1 MVMWDQGQG
10 VWQIY
15 LSVALYSQNS
25 SRLQNTLATNLYR
38 ETWEKLKKIKEK
50 KQTSNC
56 FETADNGS
64 AFAFAS
70 YHNCPFVGIHHILD
84 LPIGMLCPKKVPL
97 EKLSIFQKKL
107 LLFQAWANKIKSEK
121 LLCSHFCTEVCDFF
135 FTKICCVFMH
145 MEDFRCVLT
154 VDSHSQEW
162 TVEREREG
170 RVMWKESSLT
180 WIHSRYS
187 RLRLLFCLPKI

>member
-70 YHNCPFVGIHHILD
+70 YYNCPFVGIHHILD

-97 EKLSIFQKKL
+97 LETFTFYKKTYCFFRRTQTKSRVRSSCAPTFVLRYVTFFYEDMLWTYAQKRPALYVNNWFSFSRMNGGERKRRQSYVEGIFVDMDSL
-107 LLFQAWANKIKSEK
+107 KI
-121 LLCSHFCTEVCDFF
+121 
-135 FTKICCVFMH
+135 
-145 MEDFRCVLT
+145 
-154 VDSHSQEW
+154 
-162 TVEREREG
+162 
-170 RVMWKESSLT
+170 
-180 WIHSRYS
+180 
-187 RLRLLFCLPKI
+187 